1 MEMELRRFRF
11 WEHFY
16 IVQRLVVVLIALL
29 LVGAPFVDL
38 AWNEPALDGQQG
50 VHCQLHANPAVTLE
64 PAPLVVTRSSEFL
77 SSSDPLARF
86 ALRGSSIFIPPRA

>member
-1 MEMELRRFRF
+1 MGPRRFRF
-11 WEHFY
+11 WEHFH
-16 IVQRLVVVLIALL
+16 IVQRPVLVLIALL

-38 AWNEPALDGQQG
+38 AWNEPALDEQQG
-50 VHCQLHANPAVTLE
+50 VHCQLHANPAVTIE

-77 SSSDPLARF
+77 SPSDPLARF